1 MTGYNKC
8 FICIILFYIHNA
20 ARKVVVAQSCLTLC
34 DSMDCSLSSSLSMEF
49 SREEHW
55 NCHFLLQGIFRT
67 QGSNPALL
75 YCWWILYCLSHQESP
90 ILLKGSQFVM
100 YILQTRTLKSR
111 KAKKLISQ
119 DTKPDLS
126 KNKGILLILKPYSAF
141 HLPIHSF
148 IHLSNLQT
156 DKPNNVV
163 NFTFSIGNCPEIT

>member
-1 MTGYNKC
+1 
-8 FICIILFYIHNA
+8 
-20 ARKVVVAQSCLTLC
+20 
-34 DSMDCSLSSSLSMEF
+34 
-49 SREEHW
+49 
-55 NCHFLLQGIFRT
+55 
-67 QGSNPALL
+67 
-75 YCWWILYCLSHQESP
+75 
-90 ILLKGSQFVM
+90 M

>member
-1 MTGYNKC
+1 
-8 FICIILFYIHNA
+8 
-20 ARKVVVAQSCLTLC
+20 
-34 DSMDCSLSSSLSMEF
+34 
-49 SREEHW
+49 
-55 NCHFLLQGIFRT
+55 
-67 QGSNPALL
+67 
-75 YCWWILYCLSHQESP
+75 
-90 ILLKGSQFVM
+90 M

-126 KNKGILLILKPYSAF
+126 KNKGILLLILKPYSSAF